1 MAQHYLTFAVRDA
14 SNELSRF
21 TVFHGAITAASIA
34 GYLTQVGALRTAL
47 TNLILGIV
55 ATEQITM
62 DSTVL
67 SNALP
72 GTPNAQIELKLQF
85 SYQGDTSLKK
95 FRHELPTADPAVLVA
110 GTDVVDLTHADVA
123 AYITAFE
130 AIGRSPDDDTETV
143 TVLNAR
149 LVGRNI

>member
-1 MAQHYLTFAVRDA
+1 MPHFLTFAVRDA
-14 SNELSRF
+14 SDELSRF
-21 TVFHGAITAASIA
+21 SVYHGAITAASIA

-47 TNLILGIV
+47 SNMILGTV
-55 ATEQITM
+55 ASEQITM

-85 SYQGDTSLKK
+85 NYEGDTSHKK
-95 FRHELPTADPAVLVA
+95 FRIEVPTADPAKLIA
-110 GTDVVDLTHADVA
+110 GTDVVDLTDSEVA
-123 AYITAFE
+123 AFITAFE
-130 AIGRSPDDDTETV
+130 AIGRSPDADTETV